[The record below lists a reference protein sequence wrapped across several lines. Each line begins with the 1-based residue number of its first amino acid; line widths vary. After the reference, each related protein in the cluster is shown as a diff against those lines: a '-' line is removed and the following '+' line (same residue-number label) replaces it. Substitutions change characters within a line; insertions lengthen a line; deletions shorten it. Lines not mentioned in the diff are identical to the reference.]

1 MVEEWPLH
9 PYFLSSFF
17 IWQWYC
23 LPVKSR
29 CNGDRNRS
37 WRTSGRDQ
45 CVRVSQSLRDHLH
58 QQGSYAVSWK
68 HDPTDR
74 RGKSGDH
81 KMGVPVVF
89 DDTDKDASAVIGAKQ
104 RK

>member
-1 MVEEWPLH
+1 MVEEGFCH
-9 PYFLSSFF
+9 PTFEFLFYMAMALSARE
-17 IWQWYC
+17 
-23 LPVKSR
+23 SR

-58 QQGSYAVSWK
+58 QQKSYMRYSK

-81 KMGVPVVF
+81 KNGR
-89 DDTDKDASAVIGAKQ
+89 SGSI
-104 RK
+104 